1 MVLEQKLE
9 AAQVLAAAIRSEV
22 DATAFYTHLQS
33 KIKNIVLIEKL
44 KFLSFEEDQHR
55 KILGRLFS
63 QKFAGKPLEL
73 PDKSPLPPI
82 AADLDENSSVL
93 DLFKAALKAE
103 QTAEEFYREAGTKSD
118 DQASGKILAYL
129 SRVERSHQFMIKSE
143 IDLLSKFPDYYDV
156 EDYHIGQDLFH
167 IGP

>member
-9 AAQVLAAAIRSEV
+9 ASRVLAAAIRSEI
-22 DATAFYTHLQS
+22 DAAAFYTRLQG

-44 KFLSFEEDQHR
+44 KFLSFEEEQHR

-82 AADLDENSSVL
+82 GADLEENSSVL
-93 DLFKAALKAE
+93 DLFQAALRAE
-103 QTAEEFYREAGTKSD
+103 QTAEEFYREAGLKTD
-118 DQASGKILAYL
+118 DQAGRKILAYL
-129 SRVERSHQFMIKSE
+129 SRVERSHQFVIKSE
-143 IDLLSKFPDYYDV
+143 IDLLSKYPDYYNV
-156 EDYHIGQDLFH
+156 EDYHIGQDFFH